1 MKKALLPIITFA
13 RIDIK
18 RLFRDKVGIFFVFLF
33 PLIFLFVFGGLF
45 GGDDDVSF
53 KIALLNNADSA
64 IAEQFVQSARE
75 AEMLE
80 VEDAITTMEQ
90 ARQKMSRGEIHATVV
105 LPDSFGEVQEGSKQ
119 PSGQAEVFYDTNNE
133 QAAQTL
139 TSILNSMLGE
149 VNKSFVDVSVPFR
162 AAPVSTATEGLKRFD
177 FTFAG
182 LLGFTLLSLGIF
194 GPTTVFPKLKERGV
208 LRRYHTTTLKVWQ
221 YFVGNVLSNAAV
233 GLMAAG
239 LMLFVALTVFN
250 LNMRGSY
257 VHLAIVTVLGVVLM
271 FGIGLAVGGWAK
283 NENQAAPLS
292 QIVSFPMMFL
302 SGVFFPTFLMPEWL
316 QAITRFIPLTPV
328 VDSIRLVVT
337 ESKTVFDL
345 GPQMAIIAVWILIV
359 YIIAFKVFR
368 WE

>member
-45 GGDDDVSF
+45 GGEDETSF
-53 KIALLNNADSA
+53 KIALLNNANTDSA
-64 IAEQFVQSARE
+64 KQFVENANQ

-80 VEDAITTMEQ
+80 VQSSITTLEQ
-90 ARQKMSRGEIHATVV
+90 ARQKMNRGEIHATII
-105 LPDSFGEVQEGSKQ
+105 LPESFGTVQPGATQ
-119 PSGQAEVFYDTNNE
+119 PSGKVEVLHDTNNA
-133 QAAQTL
+133 QAAQVL
-139 TSILNSMLGE
+139 TSILNDMFQQ
-149 VNKSFVDVSVPFR
+149 VNKQFVDVRTPFT
-162 AAPVSTATEGLKRFD
+162 ATAVSTASEGLRQFD
-177 FTFAG
+177 FIFSG

-208 LRRYHTTTLKVWQ
+208 LRRYHTTTLRVWQ
-221 YFVGNVLSNAAV
+221 YFVANVLSNAAV

-239 LMLFVALTVFN
+239 LMLLVALTVFN
-250 LNMRGSY
+250 LNMRGDYIS
-257 VHLAIVTVLGVVLM
+257 LAVVTVIGVVLM

-292 QIVSFPMMFL
+292 QIISFPMMFL
-302 SGVFFPTFLMPEWL
+302 SGVFFPTFMMPEWL
-316 QAITRFIPLTPV
+316 QSITRFIPLTPV
-328 VDSIRLVVT
+328 IDSIRLIIT
-337 ESKTVFDL
+337 ESKTIFEL
-345 GPQMAIIAVWILIV
+345 GPQLGIMAAWIVVIYIV
-359 YIIAFKVFR
+359 AFRVFR